1 MMAFPEDSHSV
12 ASPPLASRETQE
24 TRSPDSIEPT
34 LDADELLVNRLT
46 HGLDQ
51 CDWDQLE
58 ERYADAMDEHSR
70 VEEDLRGQT
79 TKLLEVRKKVD
90 TCTLSN

>member
-1 MMAFPEDSHSV
+1 MAFPEDSQSV
-12 ASPPLASRETQE
+12 ASPPLASTEAQE
-24 TRSPDSIEPT
+24 SRSPDSIEPT

-46 HGLDQ
+46 RGLDQ

-79 TKLLEVRKKVD
+79 TKLLEVREEVD
-90 TCTLSN
+90 AHALSN